1 MNKAQLNAMYYKE
14 RRDYLESV
22 NNFFDFFPSEKLEFK
37 NSGLKNVT
45 WYFKRKNII
54 YVKRN
59 LFKIGCVYVN
69 FGFPRIDLPQG
80 KQLMIKNNKIKKI
93 I

>member
-1 MNKAQLNAMYYKE
+1 MNKSQLNAMYYKE

-22 NNFFDFFPSEKLEFK
+22 NKFFEFFPVEKLEFK
-37 NSGLKNVT
+37 KSGLKNVT

-54 YVKRN
+54 YVKKN
-59 LFKIGCVYVN
+59 LFKIGNIYVN
-69 FGFPRIDLPQG
+69 FGLPRIDLPQG
-80 KQLMIKNNKIKKI
+80 KQFIIKGRKIEKI